1 MGGKTRN
8 LYANQSF
15 VSLLMIE
22 KIDTLIADNRLSLEY
37 VVFGG
42 KSVRKGENIGLRA
55 GHPGIESYQGIQER
69 T

>member
-1 MGGKTRN
+1 
-8 LYANQSF
+8 
-15 VSLLMIE
+15 MIE

>member
-1 MGGKTRN
+1 MALLAFMGGKTRN

-42 KSVRKGENIGLRA
+42 KSVRKGEISA
-55 GHPGIESYQGIQER
+55 
-69 T
+69 